1 MKNRFTAPPPPH
13 ASPPAGT
20 RFQEPPIAER
30 PALSRRR
37 VLRASFATA
46 VGMSPIGRGV
56 FASSAAAGAARPGT
70 SVGAG
75 ADAPDHRRLA
85 FSNTHTGERLD
96 VVYSEG
102 GRYLEDALAAI
113 DHLLRDHRTDE
124 VRPIDRALLDV
135 LASLR
140 DKLDTAEPFHVISG
154 YRSPAT
160 NAKLAAASGGVAR
173 NSLHLQGRAIDIRV
187 PGRPLAQVRGAA
199 LAMGAGGVGYYRSS
213 DFVHL
218 DTGRVRSW

>member
-1 MKNRFTAPPPPH
+1 
-13 ASPPAGT
+13 
-20 RFQEPPIAER
+20 
-30 PALSRRR
+30 
-37 VLRASFATA
+37 
-46 VGMSPIGRGV
+46 MSPIGRGAL
-56 FASSAAAGAARPGT
+56 ASSGAAGAAGQGT
-70 SVGAG
+70 PVGAVAG
-75 ADAPDHRRLA
+75 APDHRRLA

-124 VRPIDRALLDV
+124 VRQIDRALLDV

-140 DKLDTAEPFHVISG
+140 DRLDTAEPFHVISG

-199 LAMGAGGVGYYRSS
+199 LAMAAGGVGYYRSS